1 MYTENPIINNSS
13 KRQKIEY
20 FCAKPPNINRS
31 ILPQTLIIKS
41 INLSNLSTL
50 MISPNQSNLI
60 PIPNLQRQK
69 QKESLYRM
77 EPPIDE
83 ITHENIISFW
93 TISSDLKQLHQI
105 IELAMDISANSYWC
119 FNILN
124 VTFLKQ
130 NIPSHITQISDF

>member
-83 ITHENIISFW
+83 ITHENIISFR
-93 TISSDLKQLHQI
+93 TIPPHLEQLHEI
-105 IELAMDISANSYWC
+105 IELSMDISANCDRC
-119 FNILN
+119 FDILN
-124 VTFLKQ
+124 IAFLEQ
-130 NIPSHITQISDF
+130 DIPCHVAEVSDL